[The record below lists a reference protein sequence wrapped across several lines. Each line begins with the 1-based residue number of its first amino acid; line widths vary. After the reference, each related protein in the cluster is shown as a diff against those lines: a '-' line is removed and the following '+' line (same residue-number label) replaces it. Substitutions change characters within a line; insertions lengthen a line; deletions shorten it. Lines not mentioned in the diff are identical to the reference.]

1 MASMGKSRI
10 LGEPAGEVL
19 ENPVSF
25 VRPVDK
31 LWRSLWVSLW
41 ESCGKV
47 LHMGLRNE
55 FCTQK
60 WVKVDVFHARVE
72 KFCNGFAHGVTGRKA
87 GFCTVSTGP
96 TITTIKYI
104 I

>member
-1 MASMGKSRI
+1 MASMGRLRI
-10 LGEPAGEVL
+10 LGEPADEVL
-19 ENPVSF
+19 ENPVNF
-25 VRPVDK
+25 AWLVEK
-31 LWRSLWVSLW
+31 LWRSLWASLW

-47 LHMGLRNE
+47 LHMGLENN
-55 FCTQK
+55 FCTRK

-72 KFCNGFAHGVTGRKA
+72 KFCSGFAHGVTGRKV
-87 GFCTVSTGP
+87 GFCTVSTDP